1 MFDDLRNTIRLPLG
15 GNFFLNYP
23 TILCTSSRNHN
34 CSPRPFI
41 LSTYLP
47 TIPTDAFPAWTPNFF
62 RVFTGINPFLSRLL
76 RGVCFTTFR
85 SKRRP
90 SSHRCSIVR
99 GTLPR
104 RRRRISW
111 LRHLLFGP
119 RKIIQDGTAHANF
132 PQPPRQSRR
141 RTAVF
146 RHRRSK
152 RLRSHMYLLCF
163 GLHTR
168 LLSDVRIS
176 DDEWTD

>member
-15 GNFFLNYP
+15 GNLFLKYP

-104 RRRRISW
+104 RRRSISW

-119 RKIIQDGTAHANF
+119 RKVIQNGTAKANF

-141 RTAVF
+141 RSAAF
-146 RHRRSK
+146 RRH
-152 RLRSHMYLLCF
+152 
-163 GLHTR
+163 
-168 LLSDVRIS
+168 LSSPAQQTLTVSYIFTVLWVAHS
-176 DDEWTD
+176 TSQ